1 MLGLR
6 YIRKRNTFSSLGDE
20 HSIRRKRVTS
30 IYAKSF
36 IQESR
41 HVKAIISNIVQMRLL
56 PLIWTAAEGHTPID
70 ILSVNFAY
78 GLDVVSAFVFGLSRG
93 TNFVQDLERRQKW
106 LDEYRKSHPSEYMF
120 WLLEHP
126 NLTKQ
131 LRRIGIH
138 VVPKWYTVA
147 DQDFDKWGM
156 RMIDAAEESL
166 QAGLVED
173 RAVSGEMPIAY
184 YQLKDAMSKEQ
195 KLEARASF
203 IPNTAQRLELAS
215 ECLDQLGELS
225 RSIAPLNP
233 TADDDG
239 MSVATRDTFGES
251 EEFPGEGFI

>member
-1 MLGLR
+1 
-6 YIRKRNTFSSLGDE
+6 
-20 HSIRRKRVTS
+20 
-30 IYAKSF
+30 
-36 IQESR
+36 
-41 HVKAIISNIVQMRLL
+41 MRLL
-56 PLIWTAAEGHTPID
+56 PLIWTAAEGNTPID

-106 LDEYRKSHPSEYMF
+106 LEEYRKSHPSEYMF

-138 VVPKWYTVA
+138 IVPKWFTVA
-147 DQDFDKWGM
+147 DKDFDKWGM

-173 RAVSGEMPIAY
+173 RAISGEMPIAY
-184 YQLKDAMSKEQ
+184 YQLKNAMSKEQ
-195 KLEARASF
+195 KLEACASF
-203 IPNTAQRLELAS
+203 IPNPAQRLELAS

-225 RSIAPLNP
+225 RSIALPKSTELTMIECQWQPETHSVSRRNVQAKVSFSLTKFCRCCLLIRPPGDIETPLCAKP
-233 TADDDG
+233 
-239 MSVATRDTFGES
+239 
-251 EEFPGEGFI
+251 PP